1 MRTIALGSLSISRLL
16 LGGNPISGF
25 SHQTA
30 ERSSAM
36 VDYFTVARIKRLL
49 NACERAGI
57 TGIVARADA
66 FIMRV
71 LHEYWSDGGQI
82 RWIAQTAPEYRDA
95 RQNIAL
101 AHAHGASAIYV
112 HGGEVDRMM
121 AEGEAD
127 TIRALVG
134 SIRELGL
141 PAGVAAHDPANH
153 RDIQRLGIPVSF
165 HMVCMYNLTGYR
177 GNAQR
182 TPTER
187 FDPEDRGKALDIL
200 SELERPAILY
210 KLYGAGRLT
219 PEKAFGDIAER
230 VRPCDG
236 VCVGM
241 YPPDAADMI
250 ERNVLLAAHLP

>member
-1 MRTIALGSLSISRLL
+1 MRTIALGSLSVSRLL
-16 LGGNPISGF
+16 VGGNPISGF
-25 SHQTA
+25 SHQTP

-36 VDYFTVARIKRLL
+36 IDYFTVARIKGLL

-57 TGIVARADA
+57 TAIVARSDA

-95 RQNIAL
+95 QQNITL
-101 AHAHGASAIYV
+101 AHAHGASAVYV
-112 HGGEVDRMM
+112 HGGDVDRMM
-121 AEGEAD
+121 AEGKAD
-127 TIRALVG
+127 AIRALVA

-153 RDIQRLGIPVSF
+153 RKIQQLGMPVSF
-165 HMVCMYNLTGYR
+165 HMVCMYNLTGYQ

-200 SELERPAILY
+200 SELEQPAILY

-230 VRPCDG
+230 IRPCDG

-241 YPPDAADMI
+241 YPPDAADMV
-250 ERNVLLAAHLP
+250 ERNVLLAEHLP